1 MRNLPTSVRSVLVV
15 VLAVLGLGTVV
26 LAPATAAGAA
36 GTSGM
41 DKLVLTWIE
50 DGRKLQV
57 EGIAYR
63 PKAMVEVRLGDSPL
77 QQARSDENGRV
88 RLTVPEEL
96 IAAGQSGAS
105 IIVAGRSVS
114 GAARV
119 LISAVPPRAAVR
131 GPADVLPWSIA
142 GIALVGLALG
152 ALHRRRSQR
161 RPAAAAAR
169 TSAPAGYRSRHAL
182 A

>member
-1 MRNLPTSVRSVLVV
+1 MRNLPPAVRSAFVA
-15 VLAVLGLGTVV
+15 VLAVLGLSVV
-26 LAPATAAGAA
+26 LLAPGTAASAA
-36 GTSGM
+36 GT
-41 DKLVLTWIE
+41 DKLVLTWDASGE
-50 DGRKLQV
+50 QLLV

-63 PKAMVEVRLGDSPL
+63 PKAVVDVRLGDSPL

-88 RLTVPEEL
+88 SLTVPQEL
-96 IAAGQSGAS
+96 IAAGQPGAS

-131 GPADVLPWSIA
+131 GPADVLPWSVA
-142 GIALVGLALG
+142 GIALVGIALG
-152 ALHRRRSQR
+152 ALQRRRRAR
-161 RPAAAAAR
+161 RPATSAAR
-169 TSAPAGYRSRHAL
+169 TSAPAGYRSRHAI